1 LAIHL
6 RVIGQTM
13 DQVSPE
19 GRVQLLPKVSDKL

>member
-13 DQVSPE
+13 DQVSPKGHE
-19 GRVQLLPKVSDKL
+19 QLLPKVSNIL